1 MKDIFDWNRILLNDL
16 PVEFL
21 LEVILRCLVMFIIVL
36 ITLKLAGRR
45 GVRQLSIFELVIIIT
60 LGSAAGDPMFYEDVA
75 LLPAA
80 CVFIVV
86 LLLYRLITW
95 AIARF
100 QKVDDFLEGKPIYLI
115 KDSVFDI
122 INFEKENIV
131 IDEFFSELRQKS
143 VDHLGQVKLAI
154 LETSGEI
161 SVFYFEDDKVRYGLP
176 ILPHEF
182 ENCFRI
188 IRDEQIYSCTFCGK
202 TERLIPAENIQCD
215 NCSRSKWAYA
225 RNNKRIV

>member
-1 MKDIFDWNRILLNDL
+1 MKDIFEWNRILFNDL
-16 PVEFL
+16 PAEFL
-21 LEVILRCLVMFIIVL
+21 LEVIFRCIVMFLIVL
-36 ITLKLAGRR
+36 VTLKLAGRR

-60 LGSAAGDPMFYEDVA
+60 LGSAAGDPMFYEDVGI
-75 LLPAA
+75 LPAT
-80 CVFIVV
+80 CVFVVV
-86 LLLYRLITW
+86 LLLYRIITW

-122 INFEKENIV
+122 KNFEKENIV

-143 VDHLGQVKLAI
+143 IDHLGQVQLAI

-161 SVFYFEDDKVRYGLP
+161 SVFFFEDDKVKYGLP

-182 ENCFRI
+182 ENCFTAI
-188 IRDEQIYSCTFCGK
+188 KEEQIYSCSFCGK
-202 TERLIPAENIQCD
+202 TERLLPSDTVKCKNCD
-215 NCSRSKWAYA
+215 REKWVYA
-225 RNNKRIV
+225 RNNKRIA

>member
-1 MKDIFDWNRILLNDL
+1 MKEIFEWNRILFNDL

-21 LEVILRCLVMFIIVL
+21 LEIIFRCVIMFIIVL
-36 ITLKLAGRR
+36 VTLKLAGRR

-60 LGSAAGDPMFYEDVA
+60 LGSAAGDPMFYEDVGILHA
-75 LLPAA
+75 I
-80 CVFIVV
+80 CVFVVV

-100 QKVDDFLEGKPIYLI
+100 QKLDDFLEGKPIYLI
-115 KDSVFDI
+115 KESIFSI
-122 INFEKENIV
+122 ENFEKENIV
-131 IDEFFSELRQKS
+131 IDEFFSELRQQS

-161 SVFYFEDDKVRYGLP
+161 SVFYYEDDKVKYGLP

-182 ENCFRI
+182 ENCFKT
-188 IRDEQIYSCTFCGK
+188 IREEQIYSCTFCGTTEHLQPSELVKCK
-202 TERLIPAENIQCD
+202 TCNRD
-215 NCSRSKWAYA
+215 KWIYA
-225 RNNKRIV
+225 RDNKRIT

>member
-1 MKDIFDWNRILLNDL
+1 MKDIFDWNRILINDL
-16 PVEFL
+16 PIEFL
-21 LEVILRCLVMFIIVL
+21 LEVMFRCLVMFILVL

-75 LLPAA
+75 ILPAA

-95 AIARF
+95 AISRF

-115 KDSVFDI
+115 KDSVFSI
-122 INFEKENIV
+122 KNFEKENIV

-143 VDHLGQVKLAI
+143 VDHLGQVQLAI

-161 SVFYFEDDKVRYGLP
+161 SVFFFEDDKVKHGLP

-182 ENCFRI
+182 ENCFKV
-188 IRDEQIYSCTFCGK
+188 IREEQLYSCTFCGN
-202 TERLIPAENIQCD
+202 TEKLAPSESALCENCKRDQWI
-215 NCSRSKWAYA
+215 YA